1 MKLNTERIH
10 TIWHL
15 TWPQCI
21 MLLCQFV
28 IGITDVWAGGRIGSE
43 VQASIGLITQCHM
56 MFMALAMAAVSGAVA
71 SISQSLGACK
81 FVRARR
87 YVGLVTIGCIAI
99 GSAIAV
105 AASVWREP
113 LLRLIQTPESIMPV
127 AIMFLTATI
136 WGIPGQYTLTI
147 GAAVFRS
154 AKMVLIPLY
163 VTGTACLLN
172 VFGDLAFGLGW
183 WGFPAYGATGIAY
196 STLVSVT
203 VGAALMLFLL
213 MRHELFTRDSF
224 PGWRWIKAGA
234 LAGP

>member
-81 FVRARR
+81 FVRA
-87 YVGLVTIGCIAI
+87 
-99 GSAIAV
+99 
-105 AASVWREP
+105 
-113 LLRLIQTPESIMPV
+113 
-127 AIMFLTATI
+127 
-136 WGIPGQYTLTI
+136 
-147 GAAVFRS
+147 
-154 AKMVLIPLY
+154 
-163 VTGTACLLN
+163 
-172 VFGDLAFGLGW
+172 
-183 WGFPAYGATGIAY
+183 
-196 STLVSVT
+196 
-203 VGAALMLFLL
+203 
-213 MRHELFTRDSF
+213 
-224 PGWRWIKAGA
+224 
-234 LAGP
+234 

>member
-81 FVRARR
+81 SVRARR

-105 AASVWREP
+105 AASVWRE
-113 LLRLIQTPESIMPV
+113 
-127 AIMFLTATI
+127 
-136 WGIPGQYTLTI
+136 
-147 GAAVFRS
+147 RS
-154 AKMVLIPLY
+154 CASSRRPR
-163 VTGTACLLN
+163 ASC
-172 VFGDLAFGLGW
+172 
-183 WGFPAYGATGIAY
+183 P
-196 STLVSVT
+196 
-203 VGAALMLFLL
+203 
-213 MRHELFTRDSF
+213 
-224 PGWRWIKAGA
+224 WRSCS
-234 LAGP
+234 

>member
-113 LLRLIQTPESIMPV
+113 LLPLIQTPESIMPV
-127 AIMFLTATI
+127 AIMFLTAPAST
-136 WGIPGQYTLTI
+136 PSP
-147 GAAVFRS
+147 S
-154 AKMVLIPLY
+154 ARP
-163 VTGTACLLN
+163 C
-172 VFGDLAFGLGW
+172 
-183 WGFPAYGATGIAY
+183 
-196 STLVSVT
+196 SV
-203 VGAALMLFLL
+203 
-213 MRHELFTRDSF
+213 
-224 PGWRWIKAGA
+224 PPRWCSSRCT
-234 LAGP
+234 